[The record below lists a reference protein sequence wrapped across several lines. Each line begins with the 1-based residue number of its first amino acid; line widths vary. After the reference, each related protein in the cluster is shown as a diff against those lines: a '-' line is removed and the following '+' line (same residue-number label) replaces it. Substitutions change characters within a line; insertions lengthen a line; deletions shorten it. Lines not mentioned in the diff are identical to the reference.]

1 MRIQRGELEDFEK
14 KDPLWWCEYHKN
26 SLSLLVIRVN
36 QYFDAETD
44 EEKRVAKLL
53 IDVLLK
59 TFKDSDIGI
68 VVPFT
73 EVVKDG
79 EIQ

>member
-1 MRIQRGELEDFEK
+1 MKIKRQELEDFEE
-14 KDPLWWCEYHKN
+14 KDPLWWCKYHKN

-59 TFKDSDIGI
+59 TFKDSEIGI
-68 VVPFT
+68 VLPFT
-73 EVVKDG
+73 EVVEDG

>member
-1 MRIQRGELEDFEK
+1 MKIKRQKLTDFEE
-14 KDPLWWCEYHKN
+14 KDPTWWCRYHKN

-59 TFKDSDIGI
+59 TFKDSEIGI
-68 VVPFT
+68 VLPFT
-73 EVVKDG
+73 EVVEDG